1 MATLLQDRDEFDQ
14 FCQLLKAE
22 NVRSY
27 LEIGSWTGQSIKAVA
42 EILPKG
48 SRIVSVD
55 MPFKETKGIALRK
68 MMDDL
73 KRAGYDTHLFLGD
86 SGDVNIVRQVRPL
99 GPFDAVFIDGDHRF
113 PYVKSD
119 WENYGTLGRIVGFH
133 DISRDMPKDQFGG
146 GPHQA
151 HSFWEGFKNGYKH
164 VEFISDKT
172 RTRTDFSL
180 GIGVVWASATK

>member
-22 NVRSY
+22 DVRSY

-68 MMDDL
+68 MMEDL

-86 SGDVNIVRQVRPL
+86 SGDVNIARQVRAL

-119 WENYGTLGRIVGFH
+119 WENYGTLGRLVGFH
-133 DISRDMPKDQFGG
+133 DIARDMPKDQHG

-151 HSFWEGFKNGYKH
+151 HSFWNGFKNGYRH

-172 RTRTDFSL
+172 RARSDTAL
-180 GIGVVWASATK
+180 GIGVVWASETK